1 MILLSISIFW
11 LSVCVDPI
19 SADPHITVE
28 AHVGSTALL
37 PCTLS
42 KVFSKTPH
50 VLWHTDN
57 KVVFERNIDGTY
69 VGRGYEGR
77 VDVPEDELRKGN
89 CSLLLK
95 DVRITDHAFY
105 RSFELAEMKYY
116 RKATEINTV
125 KLDVEECWKISGRVV
140 QSEEA
145 TLCSLGRFLIN
156 ALGGSMKC
164 RSKSGRFEDRLDC
177 S

>member
-37 PCTLS
+37 PCNLS
-42 KVFSKTPH
+42 KDFTQTPH
-50 VLWHTDN
+50 IQWRTDD
-57 KVVFERNIDGTY
+57 KIVFERNIDGTY
-69 VGRGYEGR
+69 EGRGYEGR

-105 RSFELAEMKYY
+105 KSFVVEHV
-116 RKATEINTV
+116 KATNTDKAQEINTV
-125 KLDVEECWKISGRVV
+125 QL
-140 QSEEA
+140 
-145 TLCSLGRFLIN
+145 N
-156 ALGGSMKC
+156 
-164 RSKSGRFEDRLDC
+164 
-177 S
+177 